1 MYVLFEQRERGQEGT
16 QFVDS
21 AWERFY
27 SDLDRVFAPAPR
39 SYDGDGDRTVEAGE
53 AADLD
58 DADYDSV
65 VEEPGAA

>member
-27 SDLDRVFAPAPR
+27 RDLDLILAPSSSDDDVDETA
-39 SYDGDGDRTVEAGE
+39 EAD
-53 AADLD
+53 DLD

>member
-27 SDLDRVFAPAPR
+27 SDLDRVLAPAP
-39 SYDGDGDRTVEAGE
+39 S
-53 AADLD
+53 
-58 DADYDSV
+58 
-65 VEEPGAA
+65 

>member
-1 MYVLFEQRERGQEGT
+1 MYVLFEQRERGHEGT

-27 SDLDRVFAPAPR
+27 RDLDLILAPAP
-39 SYDGDGDRTVEAGE
+39 SSSDDVDETAEAD
-53 AADLD
+53 DLD